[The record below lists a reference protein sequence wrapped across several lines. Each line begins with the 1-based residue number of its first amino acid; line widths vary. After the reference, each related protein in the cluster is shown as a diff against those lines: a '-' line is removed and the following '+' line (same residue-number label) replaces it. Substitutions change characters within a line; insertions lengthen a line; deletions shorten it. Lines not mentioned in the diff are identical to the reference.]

1 MPIATLL
8 PRPVRPVPVIDD
20 DEKFEAMA
28 DTWFVGRAGERS
40 GPFTAQTLRDMAAS
54 GRLAPTD
61 LVWQEGMANWVAAAA
76 IRGLFAEHAPGMLP
90 TINPYAAPAADPSRV
105 TAATGDAIG
114 LDLASREYSFSAAV
128 ALAAHTFTSRWVKL
142 VLLGLL
148 VAVTIIVVG
157 LFQALFENLQPGQ
170 SVNWMAIGASW
181 AVAILVT
188 GPLFAGLFVAAANT
202 TVGRPNIAD
211 LLLGFRRY
219 GTVVLTNLLVAL
231 IAAGVAIVGF
241 VPLLAAAFAADA
253 IQGWNRNPE
262 MHPVAAILVG
272 TCMIAIFLTAAV
284 VGVRTGF
291 APALA
296 ADPENGDLNAF
307 ASLWLSWSRTSGIR
321 GFSLLGLLLLAGIV
335 MVLTLLL
342 VCVGFVLLGLPIF
355 IAVLGSAY
363 QLLFRSGRAAAR
375 MA

>member
-1 MPIATLL
+1 
-8 PRPVRPVPVIDD
+8 
-20 DEKFEAMA
+20 MA

-40 GPFTAQTLRDMAAS
+40 GPFTTQSLRDMAAD

-61 LVWQEGMANWVAAAA
+61 LVWQEGMANWVPAAS
-76 IRGLFAEHAPGMLP
+76 IRGLFAPHSPGMQ
-90 TINPYAAPAADPSRV
+90 TTVNPYAAPAADPDRV

-114 LDLASREYSFSAAV
+114 LELASREYSFSAAV

-142 VLLGLL
+142 VLLGLM
-148 VAVTIIVVG
+148 VAVSIIVVG
-157 LFQALFENLQPGQ
+157 VCQTLVENWQPWLPPR
-170 SVNWMAIGASW
+170 VMAIGVSW
-181 AVAILVT
+181 VVTILFT
-188 GPLFAGLFVAAANT
+188 GPLWAGLFVAAGNT

-211 LLLGFRRY
+211 LFLGFRRY
-219 GTVVLTNLLVAL
+219 GTVVLTNLLVSL
-231 IAAGVAIVGF
+231 IAAGVALIGF
-241 VPLLAAAFAADA
+241 VPLMAAAFAADA

-262 MHPVAAILVG
+262 MQPVAAILVG
-272 TCMIAIFLTAAV
+272 TCIIAILLGAAV
-284 VGVRTGF
+284 MGARTGF

-296 ADPENGDLNAF
+296 ADPENGNLNAF
-307 ASLWLSWSRTSGIR
+307 AALWLSWSRTSGVR
-321 GFSLLGLLLLAGIV
+321 GFSLLGLLILAGIV

-363 QLLFRSGRAAAR
+363 QLLFRSGRRAAQ